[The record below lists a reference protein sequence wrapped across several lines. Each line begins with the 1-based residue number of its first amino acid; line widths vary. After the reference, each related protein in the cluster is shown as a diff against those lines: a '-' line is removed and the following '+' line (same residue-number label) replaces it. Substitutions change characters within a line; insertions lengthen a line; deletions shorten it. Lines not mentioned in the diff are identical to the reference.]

1 MLATDPRQ
9 SPSSSVPTQD
19 MEGMES
25 GREIT
30 LQEIVQAV
38 HHRLW
43 WVVALVGAVTVIT
56 SIWMFKSPSLY
67 SAMAVVQ
74 VNRQAPR
81 VAKVEDIN
89 DPGQQTSQSIEFL
102 QTQLR
107 VLKSRNLAERVIRRL
122 NLETDPLFN
131 PPAKEPSLWAQI
143 RTGLSTFL
151 PKPPEMEGEP
161 GADLPADRPL
171 AGQPDPKLSR
181 LVKRYYRALDVKL
194 VRNTLLFEVLVSHPA
209 RSLVSRLANA
219 HAEEYMAYTLEQRFG
234 LTGKA
239 LDLLQNEA
247 KGLQEQLQLHEE
259 ALQAYRVQQGI
270 TTDLEKEEEIAR
282 AIKQD
287 LAMKEAEQAKLSE
300 RYLEKHPKIIE
311 ARSAIEQLKAD
322 LRAKDVLVLQM
333 REKNIGYDRLKRQVD
348 STRQMY
354 EAILTRIK
362 EMDVTN
368 NMDTTNITI
377 LDRAVAP
384 RDPTG
389 PQRLRNIGL
398 ALAGSL
404 VLSVLA
410 CIAIELLTQTFRSPE
425 EIRMYLG
432 VPFLGY
438 VPHAKSSRPGA
449 ALEAQV
455 VAGGKAN
462 NSLAEAFRTIQMVLQ
477 HQPESNQAKVFLVT
491 SAAPG
496 EGKSFCA
503 MRLALSLV
511 ESGHR
516 TLVVDADLRRPNLAK
531 SLEMSLES
539 GPGTDSLIEDGVDFR
554 KMIRPTDIKNLSV
567 VLTRTAADHAPMIL
581 GGNAFRR
588 FLLEMRQQFDRV
600 IVDSAPVGAVGDS
613 IALAA
618 LVDGVIWVTRFNKI
632 RRRVVLDAFSRLVQT
647 RAKVFGAILNDLDL
661 SKKANYYYYSYKY
674 YSKYYHRSA
683 EDG

>member
-1 MLATDPRQ
+1 MA
-9 SPSSSVPTQD
+9 TQD
-19 MEGMES
+19 MEVQES

-30 LQEIVQAV
+30 FQEMVQAV

-43 WVVALVGAVTVIT
+43 WVVAVVGAVTVVT
-56 SIWMFKSPSLY
+56 AIWMFKSPSLFTAQ
-67 SAMAVVQ
+67 SVVQ
-74 VNRQAPR
+74 VNRQAPK
-81 VAKVEDIN
+81 VAKVDDIS
-89 DPGQQTSQSIEFL
+89 DVGQSTSQSIEFL

-107 VLKSRNLAERVIRRL
+107 VLKSRNLAERVIRKL
-122 NLETDPLFN
+122 DLEKDPLFV
-131 PPAKEPSLWAQI
+131 PPAKDPSLLDQI
-143 RTGLSTFL
+143 RTGLSTFV
-151 PKPPEMEGEP
+151 PRPPDLEGEP
-161 GADLPADRPL
+161 PPAADLPGDRPPAAGQL
-171 AGQPDPKLSR
+171 GQPGQPDPRLTR
-181 LVKRYYRALDVKL
+181 LVKRYYRALEVKL
-194 VRNTLLFEVLVSHPA
+194 VRNTLLFEITATHPS
-209 RSLVSRLANA
+209 RSLVARLANA
-219 HAEEYMAYTLEQRFG
+219 HAEEYMAYTLEQKFG

-239 LDLLQNEA
+239 LDLLQGEA
-247 KGLQEQLQLHEE
+247 KNLQEQLQMHEE
-259 ALQAYRVQQGI
+259 ALQAYRVEQGI
-270 TTDLEKEEEIAR
+270 TSDLVKEEEIAK

-287 LAMKEAEQAKLSE
+287 LFMKESELAKLSE

-311 ARSAIEQLKAD
+311 ARSAIEQLRGD
-322 LRAKDVLVLQM
+322 LKAKDVQLLQL

-362 EMDVTN
+362 EMDVTSA
-368 NMDTTNITI
+368 MDTTNITI

-384 RDPTG
+384 RDPSG

-404 VLSVLA
+404 VLAVFA
-410 CIAIELLTQTFRSPE
+410 CVAIELLTQTFRSPE
-425 EIRMYLG
+425 EVRMYLG

-438 VPHAKSSRPGA
+438 VPHAKSDRPGA

-462 NSLAEAFRTIQMVLQ
+462 NSLAESFRTIQMVLQ
-477 HQPESNQAKVFLVT
+477 HQPESASAKLFLVT

-503 MRLALSLV
+503 MRLAMSFV
-511 ESGHR
+511 ESGLR

-531 SLEMSLES
+531 SLDMSVEGGL
-539 GPGTDSLIEDGVDFR
+539 GTESLIEEGVEFR

-567 VLTRTAADHAPMIL
+567 VLTRTAADHAPVIL
-581 GGNAFRR
+581 GGNTFRR

-600 IVDSAPVGAVGDS
+600 IIDSAPVGAVGDS
-613 IALAA
+613 IAIAA
-618 LVDGVIWVTRFNKI
+618 LVDGTVWVTRFNQV

-674 YSKYYHRSA
+674 YSKYYHRSG
-683 EDG
+683 EG